1 MTDQTNK
8 DLPEFSLDRHDLF
21 DLSIELLGVIEDV
34 KNGMPFDDVCM
45 ETIISVRER
54 LVCLDALSAS
64 APAAGSAPSDAE
76 IMNLWRASPWPGN
89 IGVLVVGF
97 ARALLAQY
105 GSSTWQ
111 PIETAPK
118 DGEVVLVRGHEF
130 GNANLPRFV
139 ALATYIHGEFH
150 NEEGA
155 QVKPDQ
161 WMRIDAEN

>member
-64 APAAGSAPSDAE
+64 APASGSAPNGLPDSVLDMIADA
-76 IMNLWRASPWPGN
+76 
-89 IGVLVVGF
+89 IGDPELGYDG

-105 GSSTWQ
+105 GSPAWQ

-118 DGEVVLVRGHEF
+118 DGREVLAGFQGQFKWVSFIAFATPDGVYRDCFADPTHWMP
-130 GNANLPRFV
+130 LPP
-139 ALATYIHGEFH
+139 APQ
-150 NEEGA
+150 EG
-155 QVKPDQ
+155 K
-161 WMRIDAEN
+161 